1 MNDVLVIGG
10 GVAGIQ
16 AALDLAEK
24 GVKVHLVERTPSIGG
39 RMAQLDK
46 TFPTMDCSICILAPK
61 MADCGDH
68 PNIKMHTCS
77 EVTALEGEAGNF
89 KATVLEHARHVDASK
104 CTGCGKCAEVCRMKG
119 RIPNEFDFGLR
130 KRGAIYLPFLQAVP
144 RVMNIDLKKCLF
156 LKAGKCGEKQ
166 LCKEACERG
175 AIDFDQK
182 DQTVKLDVGA
192 VIVATGFDLFDPS
205 PMFEYG
211 YGRLPNVRTAMEYE
225 RLICASGPTGGHL
238 EVEPTGEHPRSMA
251 FIQCVGARDLRRSPF
266 CCSVCCMYATKE
278 AVLVKEHYPDT
289 DCAIF
294 NVDMRALGKG
304 FEEFVERARNE
315 YGVRFVRARPGQV
328 TENPATKRL
337 AVWYE
342 DPATGRVASMEADMV
357 VLATALVPGAGTV
370 ELARALG
377 VGLDEHTFFKARDQ
391 LMSPVESTR
400 PGVFIAGY
408 CETPKDI
415 PESVAQASGAAA
427 KAFEVLRRKKGGA
440 ADA

>member
-1 MNDVLVIGG
+1 MKDVLVIGG

-68 PNIKMHTCS
+68 QNITLHTCS
-77 EVTALEGEAGNF
+77 EVTGLEGESGDF
-89 KATVLEHARHVDASK
+89 QATVLKHARHVDASK
-104 CTGCGKCAEVCRMKG
+104 CTGCGKCTEVCRMKG

-130 KRGAIYLPFLQAVP
+130 KRGAIYLPFLQSVP
-144 RVMNIDLKKCLF
+144 RVMNIDSKKCLF
-156 LKAGKCGEKQ
+156 LKTGKCGEKQ

-182 DQTVKLDVGA
+182 DETLKLDIGA

-205 PMFEYG
+205 EMFEYG
-211 YGRLPNVRTAMEYE
+211 YGRIANVRTAMEYE

-238 EVEPTGEHPRSMA
+238 EVEPTKEHPKSMV

-289 DCAIF
+289 ECTIF

-304 FEEFVERARNE
+304 FEEFVERARKE
-315 YGVRFVRARPGQV
+315 YGVRFLRARPGQV
-328 TENPATKRL
+328 TEDPATKKL
-337 AVWYE
+337 SVWYE
-342 DPATGRVASMEADMV
+342 DPATGKVASMDADIV

-370 ELARALG
+370 ELARTLG
-377 VGLDEHTFFKARDQ
+377 IELDEHAFYKVTDP
-391 LMSPVESTR
+391 LMEPVESTR
-400 PGVFIAGY
+400 PGIFIAGY

-427 KAFEVLRRKKGGA
+427 RAYEVLKRKKGGA
-440 ADA
+440 ANA